1 MTQNLCLLFQQRES
15 GCTEAKWKHHVSEWY
30 CSAAR
35 GLQCLFCFHGN
46 PPLTLSTTS
55 SGDTAPLLT
64 LNKKKNTPQLSR
76 SEAVT
81 WASCLEG
88 EINPGSGD
96 WSLLY
101 CKGDEVKRQLAHRLC
116 QRPLICYCHDE
127 TLSQVKRY
135 GLLDTSYL
143 MSPMVHVTIVSI
155 HLSLLK
161 PECTSGTTPL
171 PL

>member
-1 MTQNLCLLFQQRES
+1 MLVNGIVLQPGGCSVSFVSMVTPHWLSAPPVQVILLLCS
-15 GCTEAKWKHHVSEWY
+15 DSI
-30 CSAAR
+30 
-35 GLQCLFCFHGN
+35 
-46 PPLTLSTTS
+46 
-55 SGDTAPLLT
+55 
-64 LNKKKNTPQLSR
+64 KKKNTPQFSR

-135 GLLDTSYL
+135 GLLDMSYL
-143 MSPMVHVTIVSI
+143 MSPVVHVTIFSI